1 MINQAE
7 TGSGPIHAFKHENKQ
22 TNLFLFPPAIISRRG
37 ALKPIGSI
45 SHGLQGKLPMS
56 PSTEFCNLT
65 LSLNYFRLQLWAVVP
80 GLKKLHCSTFQF
92 LWRSW
97 VFILSCFNSEQQACN
112 QTKLHTQTDGSGQT
126 GLPRTA
132 NRVGKQ
138 MGEKQMFHQQD
149 PDIPLLYQW
158 GPKGRR
164 GIIPGKN
171 ISLGILYCPSIGNP
185 WNVARQG
192 LGVQGKLKKLD
203 PWSQSMKQNREEH
216 RKTKT
221 KIKADSKVQIAWTTQ
236 KPLEGE
242 QKTRARCCPSRNQ
255 RGIRMFLML
264 WF

>member
-7 TGSGPIHAFKHENKQ
+7 TGSGPIHAFKHKNKQ

-45 SHGLQGKLPMS
+45 SHGHQGYESKYRILQPHTVIELLQVAALGSGARLK
-56 PSTEFCNLT
+56 EAT
-65 LSLNYFRLQLWAVVP
+65 LQHFSVFVKEL
-80 GLKKLHCSTFQF
+80 G
-92 LWRSW
+92 
-97 VFILSCFNSEQQACN
+97 FILSCFNSEQQACN

-126 GLPRTA
+126 GMPRTA

-138 MGEKQMFHQQD
+138 MGEKQMFRQQD

-185 WNVARQG
+185 
-192 LGVQGKLKKLD
+192 
-203 PWSQSMKQNREEH
+203 
-216 RKTKT
+216 
-221 KIKADSKVQIAWTTQ
+221 
-236 KPLEGE
+236 
-242 QKTRARCCPSRNQ
+242 
-255 RGIRMFLML
+255 
-264 WF
+264 